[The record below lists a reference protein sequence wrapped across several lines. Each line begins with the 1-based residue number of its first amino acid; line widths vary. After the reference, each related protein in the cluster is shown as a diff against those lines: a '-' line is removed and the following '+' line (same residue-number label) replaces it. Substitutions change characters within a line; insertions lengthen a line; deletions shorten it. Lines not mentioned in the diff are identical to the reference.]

1 MAQFNRVRIQDIYLE
16 ALELLDSER
25 RRFID
30 KACAGNPDC
39 IRKVEALLEVAARP
53 SILDNPV
60 ANLGITSVGL
70 LDETI
75 DGRYLIDRELPHDGM
90 GKVYVARD
98 LQLPGRFVIIKVL
111 PHASTIDPDALRRF
125 KREVQALTLIDH
137 PGIVSVFGAGEVA
150 EGKPYVAMQYIDGPT
165 LRSEIPSDGMEVK
178 RAAALIRQIGA
189 AVSHVHDKG
198 ILHLDLKPANIMLQP
213 LSDGT
218 EVVKIVDFGIARIKD
233 SVRATGAINT
243 VPIGTLAYMSPE
255 QLRPGETLTA
265 GSDVYSMAVVACE
278 MLTGERA
285 QQPEPAS
292 QGRWPPRGVEL
303 PKGVAVNARN
313 LIAQALSF
321 DPKNRP
327 QNAKKFGDELAEV
340 LLKADHDGLKGLR
353 WQGWK
358 EWQSI
363 TKWVSI
369 VGGILVLA
377 VLSYGIYKYLVRT
390 ALPPPITSTTQTKG
404 FNYWLTVQRTRDGKD
419 YEAPDKSN
427 GNDTFHT
434 GDKFQLNVLSLD
446 SGYLYIFNERPPE
459 EGSTS
464 FRLIYPKRA
473 VNDGSTSVGGNQP
486 IQSDWIT
493 FHGPPGTDNYWIV
506 WSASPLTELESAKN
520 EALKH
525 PQAGLTDQ
533 NLVKVKEYLNK
544 LDTEVNAK
552 ASRMSA
558 SQEVQVRK
566 RHDIVLTFAEFKH
579 R

>member
-1 MAQFNRVRIQDIYLE
+1 MTQYNRDSTQEIFLD
-16 ALELLDSER
+16 ALELPESER
-25 RRFID
+25 SAFVEKKCFGD
-30 KACAGNPDC
+30 PDC
-39 IRKVEALLEVAARP
+39 IRDVNSLIEAAARSGILDVPVLPLGLNDNLVGTTIEDRYKVE
-53 SILDNPV
+53 
-60 ANLGITSVGL
+60 
-70 LDETI
+70 
-75 DGRYLIDRELPHDGM
+75 RELAPSGM
-90 GKVYVARD
+90 GTVYLAHN
-98 LQLPGRFVIIKVL
+98 LQLPGKFVVIKVL
-111 PHASTIDPDALRRF
+111 PNTSTKDPDAVKRF
-125 KREVQALTLIDH
+125 KRELKALTLISH
-137 PGIVSVFGAGEVA
+137 PGVVTVIGTNDLKD
-150 EGKPYVAMQYIDGPT
+150 GKPYIVMEYIDGPA
-165 LRSEIPSDGMEVK
+165 LRSQIQTDGMGVK
-178 RAAALIRQIGA
+178 RAAAIIKQIGA
-189 AVSHVHDKG
+189 AVGHVHDKG
-198 ILHLDLKPANIMLQP
+198 ILHLDLKPENIMLQL

-218 EVVKIVDFGIARIKD
+218 DAVKIVDFGIAKIKD
-233 SVRATGAINT
+233 SGGATGAVNT
-243 VPIGTLAYMSPE
+243 APIGTLAYMSPE
-255 QLRPGETLTA
+255 QLRSGERITKA
-265 GSDVYSMAVVACE
+265 SDIYSMAVVACE
-278 MLTGERA
+278 MISGERP

-292 QGRWPPRGVEL
+292 QGRWRPKRVEL
-303 PKGVAVNARN
+303 PQGVSANARN
-313 LIAQALSF
+313 LIAQALCF

-340 LLKADHDGLKGLR
+340 LLKADHNGLKGLR
-353 WQGWK
+353 WQARK
-358 EWQSI
+358 RWQPI
-363 TKWVSI
+363 TKWLSI

-377 VLSYGIYKYLVRT
+377 VLSYGIYKYFT
-390 ALPPPITSTTQTKG
+390 SASLPPLQLTSTTQSKG

-427 GNDTFHT
+427 GNETFHN

-464 FRLIYPKRA
+464 FRLIYPKRG

-493 FHGPPGTDNYWIV
+493 FQGPGTDNYWIV

-520 EALKH
+520 EAFKH

-533 NLVKVKEYLNK
+533 NLVKVKEYLKK
-544 LDTEVNAK
+544 LDTEVNAR